1 MSEQPQFTVT
11 IDQNKFLPEGG
22 REVHA
27 IVSVEASGGAVA
39 PASTRASEVI
49 IIDTSG
55 SMSYPN
61 TKLTAAISAAKVAID
76 TLRDGVEFA
85 VISGSNTA
93 SMVFPAQPG
102 LVAAN
107 PQTREQ
113 AKAALSRLKASGG
126 TAIGSWLRLADQI
139 FGDVQGGIRHAI
151 LLTDG
156 KNQHETAEE
165 LDAVLFR
172 CNGRFVCDCRGVG
185 TDWEVAELRKV
196 ASALLGSVDIVADP
210 AGLVADFQAMTEAA
224 MGKSVADV
232 ALRVWTPQTARLKF
246 VKQVMPTVEDLTGRR
261 VESAPQAGDYPLGA
275 WGAESR
281 DYHISVEV
289 PPGEVGKELRAAWV
303 KLVVPGAPGEEAQVL
318 ATGNVLAQWTD
329 DEAASTR
336 INARVA
342 HYTGQAELAAAI
354 QEGLQ
359 ARKDGDVDTA
369 TARLGRAV
377 VLADEAGNE
386 EITSMLRRVVDV
398 VDTATGTVRLKRNV
412 DKAHE
417 MELDTRSSKTVRTRR
432 DETVPPRKDE
442 TVTTRRGTDSLGTRR
457 GDPAGGRPDEG

>member
-1 MSEQPQFTVT
+1 MSEQPQFTVK

-27 IVSVEASGGAVA
+27 IVSVEATAEGGVA
-39 PASTRASEVI
+39 AAASTAKASEVI

-55 SMSYPN
+55 SMSYPD
-61 TKLTAAISAAKVAID
+61 TKLRAAVAAAQVAID

-93 SMVFPAQPG
+93 SMVYPQHGG
-102 LVAAN
+102 LVAADA
-107 PQTREQ
+107 QSRQ
-113 AKAALSRLKASGG
+113 KAKRALNGLKASGG
-126 TAIGSWLRLADQI
+126 TAIGSWLRLADEL
-139 FGDVQGGIRHAI
+139 FDDDRGGIRHAI

-156 KNQHETAEE
+156 KNQHETPEE

-172 CNGRFVCDCRGVG
+172 CGGRFVCDCRGVG
-185 TDWEVAELRKV
+185 TDWEVAELRKI

-224 MGKSVADV
+224 MGKAVADV
-232 ALRVWTPQTARLKF
+232 ALRVWTPQTASLRF
-246 VKQVMPTVEDLTGRR
+246 VKQVMPSVEDLTGKR

-281 DYHISVEV
+281 DYHICVEV
-289 PPGEVGKELRAAWV
+289 PPGEIGKELRAAWV

-318 ATGNVLAQWTD
+318 ASGNVLAQWTD
-329 DEAASTR
+329 DEVQSTR
-336 INARVA
+336 INPRVA
-342 HYTGQAELAAAI
+342 HYTGQAELASVI

-359 ARKDGDVDTA
+359 ARKDGDLDTA

-377 VLADEAGNE
+377 VLADEAGNDA
-386 EITSMLRRVVDV
+386 ITAMLRKVVDV
-398 VDTATGTVRLKRNV
+398 VDPATGTVRLKRNV
-412 DKAHE
+412 DKADE
-417 MELDTRSSKTVRTRR
+417 MELDTRSSKTVRTR
-432 DETVPPRKDE
+432 KDE
-442 TVTTRRGTDSLGTRR
+442 TLTT
-457 GDPAGGRPDEG
+457 PRPGKH

>member
-1 MSEQPQFTVT
+1 MSEQPQFTVK

-27 IVSVEASGGAVA
+27 IVSVEATAAEGAVA
-39 PASTRASEVI
+39 AVPSSTKASEVI

-55 SMSYPN
+55 SMSYPD
-61 TKLTAAISAAKVAID
+61 TKLRAAVKAAKVAID

-93 SMVFPAQPG
+93 KMVFPAQPG
-102 LVAAN
+102 LAAAS
-107 PQTREQ
+107 PQSREQ
-113 AKAALSRLKASGG
+113 AKVALNKLKASGG
-126 TAIGSWLRLADQI
+126 TAIGSWLRLADELFDQA
-139 FGDVQGGIRHAI
+139 QGGLRHAI

-165 LDAVLFR
+165 LDAVLFH
-172 CNGRFVCDCRGVG
+172 CDGRFVCDCRGVG
-185 TDWEVAELRKV
+185 TDWEVAELRKI

-210 AGLVADFQAMTEAA
+210 AGLEADFRAMTEAA

-232 ALRVWTPQTARLKF
+232 ALRVWTPQTARLRF
-246 VKQVMPTVEDLTGRR
+246 VKQVLPSVEDLTGKR
-261 VESAPQAGDYPLGA
+261 VETAPQAGDYPLGA

-281 DYHISVEV
+281 DYHVCVEV
-289 PPGEVGKELRAAWV
+289 PPGDVGKELRAAWV

-318 ATGNVLAQWTD
+318 ASGNVLAQWTD
-329 DEAASTR
+329 DEAQSTR

-359 ARKDGDVDTA
+359 ARKDGDLDTA

-377 VLADEAGNE
+377 VLANEAGND

-398 VDTATGTVRLKRNV
+398 VDEASGTVRLKRDV

-417 MELDTRSSKTVRTRR
+417 MELDTRSSKTVRTR
-432 DETVPPRKDE
+432 KDE
-442 TVTTRRGTDSLGTRR
+442 TVTTRRG
-457 GDPAGGRPDEG
+457 EG

>member
-1 MSEQPQFTVT
+1 MSEQPQFTIS
-11 IDQNKFLPEGG
+11 IDQNKYLPEGG

-27 IVSVEASGGAVA
+27 IVSVEATAAEGVPVPS
-39 PASTRASEVI
+39 STRASEVI

-55 SMSYPN
+55 SMSYPES
-61 TKLTAAISAAKVAID
+61 KLRAAVAAAQVAID

-93 SMVFPAQPG
+93 SMVYPRQPG
-102 LVAAN
+102 LVAAT
-107 PQTREQ
+107 PESRQEAKQ
-113 AKAALSRLKASGG
+113 ALARLKASGG
-126 TAIGSWLRLADQI
+126 TAIGSWLRLADQL
-139 FGDVQGGIRHAI
+139 FDDVQGGIRHAI

-172 CNGRFVCDCRGVG
+172 CGGRFVCDCRGVG

-210 AGLVADFQAMTEAA
+210 AGLVADFRAMTEAA

-232 ALRVWTPQTARLKF
+232 ALRVWTPQTASLRF
-246 VKQVMPTVEDLTGRR
+246 VKQVTPSVEDLTGKR

-275 WGAESR
+275 WGAEDR
-281 DYHISVEV
+281 DYHICVDV

-303 KLVVPGAPGEEAQVL
+303 KLVVPGGPGEEARVL
-318 ATGNVLAQWTD
+318 ASANVLAQWTD
-329 DEAASTR
+329 DEAESTR
-336 INARVA
+336 INPRVA
-342 HYTGQAELAAAI
+342 HYTGQAELASAI

-359 ARKDGDVDTA
+359 ARKDGDLDTA

-377 VLADEAGNE
+377 VLADEAGNDA
-386 EITSMLRRVVDV
+386 ITAMLRKVVDV
-398 VDTATGTVRLKRNV
+398 VDPATGTVRLKRNI
-412 DKAHE
+412 DKADE
-417 MELDTRSSKTVRTRR
+417 MELDTRSSKTIRT
-432 DETVPPRKDE
+432 RKDE
-442 TVTTRRGTDSLGTRR
+442 TVTTRRG
-457 GDPAGGRPDEG
+457 EG